1 MSEKSISLTEQ
12 EQLTIIS
19 LCKEKINELQIP
31 ARRNQPEEERE
42 VLLTRIGRLSTI
54 VEKMTA

>member
-19 LCKEKINELQIP
+19 LCKEKMNELQIP

-54 VEKMTA
+54 IEKMTA

>member
-12 EQLTIIS
+12 EQLTIIN
-19 LCKEKINELQIP
+19 LCKEKMNELQIP

-42 VLLTRIGRLSTI
+42 VLLNRIGRLSAI
-54 VEKMTA
+54 IEKMTV

>member
-1 MSEKSISLTEQ
+1 MSEQSIFLTEQ

-19 LCKEKINELQIP
+19 LCKEKMNELQIP

-42 VLLTRIGRLSTI
+42 VLLNRIGRLSAI
-54 VEKMTA
+54 IEKMTA